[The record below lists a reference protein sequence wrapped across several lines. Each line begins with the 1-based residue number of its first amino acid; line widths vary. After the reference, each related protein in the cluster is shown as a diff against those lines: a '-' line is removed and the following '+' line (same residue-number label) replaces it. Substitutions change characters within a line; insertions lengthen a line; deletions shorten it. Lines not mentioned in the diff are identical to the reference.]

1 MYESELSANDLL
13 RKQLEELRQD
23 VNRMRSEVDVAKAA
37 NETSARRADTALA
50 VSQHRVQAPGT
61 AVLLIRPEDKRP
73 RPRPQIIR
81 PRPRLLVIRP
91 MTEPMDDSTQAD
103 KS

>member
-73 RPRPQIIR
+73 RPQIIR

-103 KS
+103 KSS